1 MQGQGQ
7 GQAQGQGQESQ
18 GSLWQARQA
27 VLTLLAC
34 YLRTSPIV
42 QRTAVLKWNVV
53 AALFSLLWEE
63 RTQQPAL
70 DMVCCAVLC
79 CLSVCVCL
87 SVCMSVCMSV
97 CLCACLCVC
106 LRHIMAV
113 ICQLTLL
120 AVTLNQPLCIYILG
134 TETCCCVT
142 AHSRSCFCLSVCLD
156 ILVFACC

>member
-1 MQGQGQ
+1 MQGQGQGQ

-87 SVCMSVCMSV
+87 SVCMYV
-97 CLCACLCVC
+97 CLSLRVPVC
-106 LRHIMAV
+106 LPTSHHGRNMPADAACSDLEPAFVH
-113 ICQLTLL
+113 L
-120 AVTLNQPLCIYILG
+120 
-134 TETCCCVT
+134 
-142 AHSRSCFCLSVCLD
+142 HSGH
-156 ILVFACC
+156 